1 MTGIRRVIGVGAL
14 DRGEGD
20 KISDLP
26 MGTNGRKSPLEI
38 IKEKLLKGRF
48 GSGVEITLNRNRN
61 LEYKRDLG
69 FREITLATPGMYDIE
84 FSISGYLTPRDLDIW
99 GDTLFVNESVTLTA
113 DTKIFGDKVT
123 ADDDDVSDWDG
134 TTNYNVGDIVIHDE
148 LAYTALTEN
157 KGKNPKDN
165 ATDWKRTAPTL
176 SEYTG
181 TEDGSGFGYIGEV
194 GNRLEVPNSM
204 LKKYKED
211 VTRGLEVTLL
221 YPKRLANPND
231 FTLDIG
237 TVGNNRHT
245 PKGGADEVS
254 ILCGCIFDT
263 GSISYESGGDAG
275 VKFTIDGFAL
285 RDYVSIVD
293 DATKTPNYLEE
304 MDEVS
309 QDIFATGC
317 LSILKDKEDAEFE
330 VIAYT
335 DSANFTITNG
345 IEKLA
350 ECGELIYSGGVIGSL
365 EIGLEVQTYSNEPD
379 RYLPAMY
386 GVKFEKGTDDKYTN
400 KVYSVAKLPKPIS
413 AFRIRSTDASY
424 SGEEGDNYTK
434 FIDIVLRDVYV
445 SGINYSYTMDSK
457 IMDEP
462 TLQPKTGWIAYGYIK
477 G

>member
-1 MTGIRRVIGVGAL
+1 MTGIRRVIGVGRL
-14 DRGEGD
+14 KRGEGD
-20 KISDLP
+20 KISELP
-26 MGTNGRKSPLEI
+26 MGTGNVRKSPLEI
-38 IKEKLLKGRF
+38 IREKLLTGRF

-61 LEYKRDLG
+61 LEYKRDYG
-69 FREITLATPGMYDIE
+69 FREITLTTPGMYDIE
-84 FSISGYLTPRDLDIW
+84 FSISGYLNPRDLDVW
-99 GDTLFVNESVTLTA
+99 GDTLFVNESVTLTP
-113 DTKIFGDKVT
+113 DTKVYKDKVT
-123 ADDDDVSDWDG
+123 VDDDD
-134 TTNYNVGDIVIHDE
+134 DE
-148 LAYTALTEN
+148 DSTIPKLSAYTGE
-157 KGKNPKDN
+157 
-165 ATDWKRTAPTL
+165 
-176 SEYTG
+176 EY
-181 TEDGSGFGYIGEV
+181 DLDFGYIGEV
-194 GNRLEVPNSM
+194 GNRLEVPNS
-204 LKKYKED
+204 LLRKYKED
-211 VTRGLEVTLL
+211 ISRDEPLEVTLL

-245 PKGGADEVS
+245 PKGGPDEVS

-263 GSISYESGGDAG
+263 GSISYQSGGDAG
-275 VKFTIDGFAL
+275 VKFSIDGFAL
-285 RDYVSIVD
+285 RDYVNTVD
-293 DATKTPNYLEE
+293 DAKDTPNYLEE

-317 LSILKDKEDAEFE
+317 LSILKEKEDDEFE

-335 DSANFTITNG
+335 DSAKFTITNG
-345 IEKLA
+345 IEKLP
-350 ECGELIYSGGVIGSL
+350 ECGELIYSGGVLGSL
-365 EIGLEVQTYSNEPD
+365 GMGLEVQTYSNEPD
-379 RYLPAMY
+379 RYFPAMY
-386 GVKFEKGTDDKYTN
+386 GVKFEKGTDGKYTN

-445 SGINYSYTMDSK
+445 SGINYSYTMDAK

>member
-1 MTGIRRVIGVGAL
+1 MTGIRRVVGVGTL
-14 DRGEGD
+14 ERGEGD

-26 MGTNGRKSPLEI
+26 MGAGNVRKSPLDI
-38 IKEKLLKGRF
+38 IKGKLLKGRF

-84 FSISGYLTPRDLDIW
+84 FSISGYLTPRDLDVW
-99 GDTLFVNESVTLTA
+99 GDTLFVNESVTLA
-113 DTKIFGDKVT
+113 DDTDIFEDKVST
-123 ADDDDVSDWDG
+123 GGSALS
-134 TTNYNVGDIVIHDE
+134 
-148 LAYTALTEN
+148 AYTKEGA
-157 KGKNPKDN
+157 
-165 ATDWKRTAPTL
+165 
-176 SEYTG
+176 
-181 TEDGSGFGYIGEV
+181 GFGYIGEV

-211 VTRGLEVTLL
+211 ISRGLEVTLL

-245 PKGGADEVS
+245 PKGGPDEVS

-285 RDYVSIVD
+285 RDYMSVVN
-293 DATKTPNYLEE
+293 DATDTPNYLEE

-317 LSILKDKEDAEFE
+317 LSILKDKDDAEFE

-386 GVKFEKGTDDKYTN
+386 GVKFEKDTDGYTD

-424 SGEEGDNYTK
+424 SGEAGDNYTK

-445 SGINYSYTMDSK
+445 SGINYSYTIDAK

>member
-1 MTGIRRVIGVGAL
+1 MTGIRRVVGVGTL

-26 MGTNGRKSPLEI
+26 MGAGNVRKSPLEI
-38 IKEKLLKGRF
+38 IRGKLLKGRF

-84 FSISGYLTPRDLDIW
+84 FSISGYLTPRDLDVW

-113 DTKIFGDKVT
+113 DTDIFEDKVST
-123 ADDDDVSDWDG
+123 GGSTKLSAYTGDG
-134 TTNYNVGDIVIHDE
+134 T
-148 LAYTALTEN
+148 
-157 KGKNPKDN
+157 K
-165 ATDWKRTAPTL
+165 
-176 SEYTG
+176 
-181 TEDGSGFGYIGEV
+181 FGYIGEV

-211 VTRGLEVTLL
+211 ISRDKPLEVTLL

-245 PKGGADEVS
+245 PKGGPDEVS

-285 RDYVSIVD
+285 RDYMSIVD
-293 DATKTPNYLEE
+293 KATDTPNYLEE

-317 LSILKDKEDAEFE
+317 LSILKDKDDAEFE
-330 VIAYT
+330 KIAYT

-386 GVKFEKGTDDKYTN
+386 GVKFEKDANGYTD

-445 SGINYSYTMDSK
+445 SGINYSYTIDAK

-477 G
+477 E